1 MKTLDSFFQ
10 EIEETAPGGFVIEGI
25 ELKGFMRY
33 LDKSSVHFPHKFNV
47 IMGKTGTGKTSLL
60 DAVTFA
66 LYKRT
71 SRTDLPNVKIQDICK
86 PGGYIKITFSHGEG
100 RLPN

>member
-10 EIEETAPGGFVIEGI
+10 ELEEKPREEIVSDKGGGFVIEGI

-86 PGGYIKITFSHGEG
+86 P
-100 RLPN
+100 